1 MLPDRSKRHAGID
14 GEVDR
19 LQLASH
25 WQLLL
30 VALLMLGLFRVI
42 FPDKALVAKLY
53 DHQQLDPLTMSYIEN
68 LRRTDPGNA
77 DLTILLGRVQR
88 DQLDIVNL
96 DYLLQP
102 VIQTGTPRQR
112 FESQALLLAAY
123 DRSLRTDLTDTE
135 RQSQQRAVTALLE
148 EANRDG
154 IPPALAADGAVM
166 AFQLEH
172 IALGTAFLNRIAPTQ
187 TAIALANYG
196 AEALAKGR
204 HALASAYYLLAR
216 QYANTPNAEREYF
229 HQGIATLMAASR
241 FEQAMEAA
249 ERNIGDLEDD
259 PETLRYLSHAALAAG
274 YPAHAARYAQA
285 LVFRPV
291 PATTEG
297 ER

>member
-14 GEVDR
+14 GEVER

-53 DHQQLDPLTMSYIEN
+53 DHQKLDPLTMSYIEN
-68 LRRTDPGNA
+68 LRRTDLGNA

-112 FESQALLLAAY
+112 FEAQALLLGAY
-123 DRSLRTDLTDTE
+123 DRSLHTELKDAE
-135 RQSQQRAVTALLE
+135 RQRQQRAVMALLE
-148 EANRDG
+148 DANRDG
-154 IPPALAADGAVM
+154 IPPALAADCAVM

-172 IALGTAFLNRIAPTQ
+172 IVLGTAFLNRVAPTQ

-216 QYANTPNAEREYF
+216 RYASSPNAARDYF
-229 HQGIATLMAASR
+229 HQGVATLMAASR

-249 ERNIGDLEDD
+249 ERNIGDLAED
-259 PETLRYLSHAALAAG
+259 PVTLRFMAHAALAAG
-274 YPAHAARYAQA
+274 YPARAARYAQG
-285 LVFRPV
+285 LVFQRLS
-291 PATTEG
+291 ATTG
-297 ER
+297 GAH

>member
-1 MLPDRSKRHAGID
+1 
-14 GEVDR
+14 
-19 LQLASH
+19 
-25 WQLLL
+25 
-30 VALLMLGLFRVI
+30 
-42 FPDKALVAKLY
+42 
-53 DHQQLDPLTMSYIEN
+53 
-68 LRRTDPGNA
+68 
-77 DLTILLGRVQR
+77 
-88 DQLDIVNL
+88 
-96 DYLLQP
+96 
-102 VIQTGTPRQR
+102 
-112 FESQALLLAAY
+112 
-123 DRSLRTDLTDTE
+123 
-135 RQSQQRAVTALLE
+135 
-148 EANRDG
+148 
-154 IPPALAADGAVM
+154 VM